1 MPLTPKEAD
10 TLFDD
15 EISFSP
21 ELFTKA
27 ELKLMRMLCRDRIE
41 NRFRLAAK
49 AANDLNLVQLMNIV
63 DDLVRL
69 DELALKINEVT
80 ENE

>member
-49 AANDLNLVQLMNIV
+49 AANDLNLVQLKNIV

>member
-1 MPLTPKEAD
+1 MITPKEAD

-49 AANDLNLVQLMNIV
+49 AANDLNLVQLKDIV

>member
-1 MPLTPKEAD
+1 MITPHEAD

-49 AANDLNLVQLMNIV
+49 AANDLNLVQLKNIV

-69 DELALKINEVT
+69 DELALKISEVT
-80 ENE
+80 EDE